1 MGLLDTIFQGTS
13 SKDLTIRIQAKKIV
27 DLEDAVKTLT
37 VDITDLKKRLTELA
51 DIISYISAAQQQMA
65 HDMGIIYENVRAVGD
80 VLADHSEEAD
90 DKYFSWRWG
99 NPDDDDDLPN

>member
-1 MGLLDTIFQGTS
+1 VGLLDTIFQGTS
-13 SKDLTIRIQAKKIV
+13 SKDSMIRSQAKKII
-27 DLEDAVKTLT
+27 DLEDTVKTLT

-51 DIISYISAAQQQMA
+51 DVVSYLSSAQQQLA

-80 VLADHSEEAD
+80 VLADHSEEAE

-99 NPDDDDDLPN
+99 LPDDDDDLPN